1 MSSIIQDA
9 EEMISREINK
19 VSHQTGRE
27 LTESVA
33 ALATIAN
40 AAIAADKALKRLSFA
55 MNRIG
60 ARNDRKK
67 TFNP

>member
-27 LTESVA
+27 LTEYVDNQSWLA
-33 ALATIAN
+33 ALFT
-40 AAIAADKALKRLSFA
+40 ALGLH
-55 MNRIG
+55 
-60 ARNDRKK
+60 KK
-67 TFNP
+67 IELIWV